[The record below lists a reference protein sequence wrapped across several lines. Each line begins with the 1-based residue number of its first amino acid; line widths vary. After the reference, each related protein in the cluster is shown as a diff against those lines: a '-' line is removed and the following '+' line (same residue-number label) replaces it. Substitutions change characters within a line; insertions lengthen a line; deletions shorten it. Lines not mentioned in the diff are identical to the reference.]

1 MQANSLGLNM
11 AGRSAGPF
19 SISQN
24 LAKDL
29 ISLSRRHIAF
39 DLKLGLSADSR
50 LANPEIVQPSVVS
63 VRHKEPCFSIRPFII
78 SVYAEMPS
86 SMSISPGCQK

>member
-1 MQANSLGLNM
+1 MQANSLGVNM
-11 AGRSAGPF
+11 AGRSAGTS

-39 DLKLGLSADSR
+39 GFTLGLSADSR
-50 LANPEIVQPSVVS
+50 LANLETVQPSVVS
-63 VRHKEPCFSIRPFII
+63 VRHKEPCFSIRPFFYLC
-78 SVYAEMPS
+78 VCRYT
-86 SMSISPGCQK
+86 K